1 MGWQSIV
8 DIAAD
13 AHKRKEF
20 FVMSKLNLSALTRG
34 VLSYAAE
41 QLGAFLRKV
50 TSKEIGSHT
59 PTGFAAL
66 DELIGGGLRRGVYI
80 LMAVP
85 GAGKTT
91 LAMQIMDNIAI
102 GGRDVIFFS
111 AEMRVDDLMAKLLSR
126 HSLKTSHP
134 MDSNEILALGNRPD
148 AVSIA
153 EELNAIYHPY
163 AEHTIIVPRDQI
175 DSLNAME
182 RMLQEYQEATGQT
195 PVVIIDYLQQ
205 LAAKVPAGT
214 DKQAVDAVLTEI
226 GDLSVKMDLPIILV
240 SSVSRAAYGK
250 ALSMSACKDS
260 GNIEYAA
267 DVIMGL
273 DCIDPEQ
280 ASKDCDEYP
289 DRPHKVRL
297 TLPKNRFG
305 RRGASVDLTFD
316 AKYNNFTEV
325 RKRNTRGSKPTN
337 GTY

>member
-1 MGWQSIV
+1 
-8 DIAAD
+8 
-13 AHKRKEF
+13 
-20 FVMSKLNLSALTRG
+20 MSKLSLSALTQG
-34 VLSYAAE
+34 ILSYTAE
-41 QLGAFLRKV
+41 QLGMFWRKV
-50 TSKEIGSHT
+50 TSKEIGSRT

-66 DELIGGGLRRGVYI
+66 DEFIGGGLRSGLYI

-126 HSLKTSHP
+126 HSLKTAHP
-134 MDSNEILALGNRPD
+134 MDANEILALGNRPD

-153 EELNAIYHPY
+153 EELSAIYHPC

-175 DSLNAME
+175 DSLKAVE
-182 RMLQEYQEATGQT
+182 RMLLEYQEATGQT

-205 LAAKVPAGT
+205 LAAKFPAGT

-240 SSVSRAAYGK
+240 SSVSRASYGK
-250 ALSMSACKDS
+250 VLSMSACKDS
-260 GNIEYAA
+260 GTIEYAA

-273 DCIDPEQ
+273 DCIESEQ
-280 ASKDCDEYP
+280 STNDCDEYP
-289 DRPHKVRL
+289 DRPRKVKL

-325 RKRNTRGSKPTN
+325 RKRNTSGSKPTN